1 MVERCLISFLRVI
14 TNIVYSKELIKMLIG
29 LTIALLSLPAD
40 LSIISEIIKRV
51 ALVLKVE
58 VLY

>member
-14 TNIVYSKELIKMLIG
+14 TNIAYSKELIKMLIG
-29 LTIALLSLPAD
+29 LTIVLLSLPAD
-40 LSIISEIIKRV
+40 LLIISEIIKRA